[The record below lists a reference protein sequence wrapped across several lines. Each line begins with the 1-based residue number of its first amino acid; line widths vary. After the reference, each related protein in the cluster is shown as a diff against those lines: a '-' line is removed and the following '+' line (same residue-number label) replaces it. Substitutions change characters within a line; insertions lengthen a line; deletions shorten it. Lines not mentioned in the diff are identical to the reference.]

1 MKLVVVLLPGLDGT
15 GDLFE
20 PLVAA
25 LGPEVEVVVV
35 RYPDEP
41 LDYRAHEAV
50 AWSALPQNRPYLV
63 LGESFSGPIAVA
75 IAARLPPGLRGYVLS
90 ASFAVCPSRV
100 LAMLEPVLKVLS
112 PHRVPTPMVD
122 YFLMGRFASPELRAM
137 YARALTRVS
146 PGTLIARLRAIARAD
161 VRTTLGRVTVPG
173 LYLRATEDRLVSRA
187 SARLFERLAPR
198 ARVADIVAPHFLLQ
212 SNPVAAAQA
221 IKEFAREV
229 A

>member
-1 MKLVVVLLPGLDGT
+1 MKLAVVLLPGMDGT

-20 PLVAA
+20 PLVSA
-25 LGPEVEVVVV
+25 LGPEVEAIVV

-41 LDYRAHEAV
+41 LDYRAHEEV
-50 AWSALPQNRPYLV
+50 AWSALPKNRPYLV

-75 IAARLPPGLRGYVLS
+75 LAARQPPGLLGYVLS
-90 ASFAVCPSRV
+90 SSFVVRPSSV
-100 LAMLEPVLKVLS
+100 LAVLEPLLKFLS
-112 PHRVPTPMVD
+112 LHRVPMPVVQ
-122 YFLMGRFASPELRAM
+122 YFLMGRFASSELRAM

-146 PGTLIARLRAIARAD
+146 PGTLVTRLRAIARVD
-161 VRTTLGRVTVPG
+161 VRTMFSRVAVPG

-187 SARLFERLAPR
+187 SARQFERLASR
-198 ARVADIVAPHFLLQ
+198 ARVADIVGPHFLLQ

>member
-1 MKLVVVLLPGLDGT
+1 MDGT

-20 PLVAA
+20 PLVSA
-25 LGPEVEVVVV
+25 LGPEVEVIVV

-50 AWSALPQNRPYLV
+50 AWSALPKNRPYLV
-63 LGESFSGPIAVA
+63 VGESFSGPVAVA
-75 IAARLPPGLRGYVLS
+75 IAARQPPGLLGYVL
-90 ASFAVCPSRV
+90 ASSFVVRPSSV
-100 LAMLEPVLKVLS
+100 LAVLEPLLKFLS
-112 PHRVPTPMVD
+112 LHRVPTPVVD

-146 PGTLIARLRAIARAD
+146 PRTLVARLRAIARVD
-161 VRTTLGRVTVPG
+161 VRTMFSRVAVPG
-173 LYLRATEDRLVSRA
+173 LYLRATEDRLVSKA
-187 SARLFERLAPR
+187 SARLFERLASR
-198 ARVADIVAPHFLLQ
+198 ARVVDIVAPHFLLQ

-221 IKEFAREV
+221 IKEFAGEV